1 MPEQEPSKFN
11 FSWNRELKD
20 SEIVF
25 GEKGHGKQTDVLKA
39 IIQQTLQEIAAP
51 AQMPLTPIETNIAR
65 NELGMSEQEVEK
77 LSRFSGKRW
86 LNALGVEYP
95 KDWE

>member
-1 MPEQEPSKFN
+1 
-11 FSWNRELKD
+11 
-20 SEIVF
+20 
-25 GEKGHGKQTDVLKA
+25 
-39 IIQQTLQEIAAP
+39 LQEIAAP

-65 NELGMSEQEVEK
+65 NELGMSELEVEK